1 MYLCV
6 VWRVLP
12 LLMKS
17 QVGSLLWSR

>member
-1 MYLCV
+1 MYSSV

>member
-1 MYLCV
+1 MYSCV